1 MAVYINHV
9 ILNMHQDFGEQNL
22 DFETLSSLIQAPSLR
37 LFLFFIF
44 FGSYIEHFLPFMS
57 ENWTAEKELMM
68 PTILSVPY
76 VMSLTFT

>member
-1 MAVYINHV
+1 MLFQLLFSRYDHVNGMAVYINHV
-9 ILNMHQDFGEQNL
+9 ILDMHQDFGEQNL

-57 ENWTAEKELMM
+57 EN
-68 PTILSVPY
+68 
-76 VMSLTFT
+76 